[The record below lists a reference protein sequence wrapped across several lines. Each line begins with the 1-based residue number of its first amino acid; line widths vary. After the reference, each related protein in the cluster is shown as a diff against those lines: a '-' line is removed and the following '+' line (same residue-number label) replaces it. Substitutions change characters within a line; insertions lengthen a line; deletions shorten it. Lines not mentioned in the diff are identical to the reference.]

1 MKVQAEAGEAQ
12 GTSSGKQ
19 AEKDKSCFNGL
30 WKNSMD
36 ATNGENQ
43 ISEVELISSGD
54 MDERSKLKE
63 IWIPNKNITLVFGE
77 ISRTVAGMVAQP

>member
-1 MKVQAEAGEAQ
+1 
-12 GTSSGKQ
+12 
-19 AEKDKSCFNGL
+19 
-30 WKNSMD
+30 MD